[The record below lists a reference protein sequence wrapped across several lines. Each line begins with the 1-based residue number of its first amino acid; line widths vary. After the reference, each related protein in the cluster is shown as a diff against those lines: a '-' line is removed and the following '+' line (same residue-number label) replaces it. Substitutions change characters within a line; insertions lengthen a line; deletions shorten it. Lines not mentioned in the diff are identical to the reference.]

1 MGSFV
6 DNIDNEKC
14 SSSGLDKELLNQ
26 VELASFLDRV
36 IFEEHDNA
44 IFGVLEK
51 SDKVY
56 KFKYPDGDL
65 LINRVLL
72 NYKNSLFDDDIYV
85 SNYYARVI
93 FDILKRDDYKNKRV
107 NSVVEDLR
115 KFKSKLNRK
124 EMSKNIMVLI
134 DKLEIISSN
143 SISNVEEKE
152 YLKRLEHSYSI
163 KSNFSSSIESI
174 DKLKNSCNNIVDM
187 RDKNIVT
194 MDYKYKATYDDAI
207 SFEKLRNGNYLLGVY
222 ISDVASFVGMD
233 TLLYEHAKQRGE
245 SIYGNLNNTFYLPM
259 FPREITKDFFSL
271 NSGEDKYVIAHMFE
285 FSPNFD
291 LVNFGFN
298 NAIINVKKNYS
309 FENVN
314 RMNNTDSNYD
324 MVCMLKRLS
333 DSLKSDF
340 DSNYHFYKEYGKKTV
355 KHYENGVGS
364 NIITKVTVFLNSF
377 VAEKFKY
384 NDFPYIYR
392 VNKSLDCYISD
403 LELKKI
409 IRGSS
414 ISSYSLE
421 PSAHPVNGGKA
432 YGHITNPI
440 RSFASYL
447 NQYIFLNTFIDWNN
461 NKDIIRIMKFNDT
474 ISEILP
480 DLVSELNNRLY
491 LNEEFLDVLTE
502 LNGRCSTVKSE
513 YRGKKTL
520 TKRR

>member
-6 DNIDNEKC
+6 DNVDNENCPSLGFNKELC
-14 SSSGLDKELLNQ
+14 NQAELAHFLDK
-26 VELASFLDRV
+26 V
-36 IFEEHDNA
+36 IFEEHDNR
-44 IFGVLEK
+44 IFGILEK
-51 SDKVY
+51 SDKVFKY
-56 KFKYPDGDL
+56 KYPDGDL
-65 LINRVLL
+65 LIEKVVLA
-72 NYKNSLFDDDIYV
+72 YEDSLFDNDIYIC
-85 SNYYARVI
+85 NYYARLI
-93 FDILKRDDYKNKRV
+93 FDILKHEDYRNNRA
-107 NSVVEDLR
+107 NSVVEELR
-115 KFKSKLNRK
+115 NFKSKLNKK
-124 EMSKNIMVLI
+124 EFSKNIMTLI
-134 DKLEIISSN
+134 DKLLIISTP

-152 YLKRLEHSYSI
+152 YLKRLEHNYGI
-163 KSNFSSSIESI
+163 KSNFSSSIESA
-174 DKLKNSCNNIVDM
+174 DKLSNSFDNIVDM

-194 MDYKYKATYDDAI
+194 MDHKYKATFDDAI
-207 SFEKLRNGNYLLGVY
+207 SFEKLKNGNYLLGVY

-245 SIYGNLNNTFYLPM
+245 SIYGNANDTFYLPM
-259 FPREITKDFFSL
+259 FPRDITKDFFSL

-285 FSPNFD
+285 FSSNFD
-291 LVNFGFN
+291 LVSFGFH
-298 NAIINVKKNYS
+298 NALINVKKNYS

-314 RMNNTDSNYD
+314 RMNDTDSNYD
-324 MVCMLKRLS
+324 MICMLKKLS

-340 DSNYHFYKEYGKKTV
+340 DSNYHFYKEYGKKNV

-364 NIITKVTVFLNSF
+364 NIITNVTVFLNTF
-377 VAEKFKY
+377 IAEKFKY
-384 NDFPYIYR
+384 SDFPYIYR

-409 IRGSS
+409 IKGSS

-461 NKDIIRIMKFNDT
+461 NKDILKIMKFNDS

-480 DLVSELNNRLY
+480 DLVTDLNERLY

-502 LNGRCSTVKSE
+502 LNGRCNMPKSSIK
-513 YRGKKTL
+513 GKKTL
-520 TKRR
+520 TRRR

>member
-6 DNIDNEKC
+6 DNIDSENL
-14 SSSGLDKELLNQ
+14 SPVGFNKELYNQ

-56 KFKYPDGDL
+56 KYKYPNGDL
-65 LINRVLL
+65 LIDRVLL
-72 NYKNSLFDDDIYV
+72 NYKNSLFGDDIYL
-85 SNYYARVI
+85 SNYYARIV

-124 EMSKNIMVLI
+124 EMSKNIMILI

-163 KSNFSSSIESI
+163 RSNFSSSIESI
-174 DKLKNSCNNIVDM
+174 DKLKNSCNNIIDM
-187 RDKNIVT
+187 RDKNIIT

-207 SFEKLRNGNYLLGVY
+207 SFEKLKSGNYLLGVY
-222 ISDVASFVGMD
+222 ITDVASFVGMD

-245 SIYGNLNNTFYLPM
+245 SIYGNMNNTFYLPM

-285 FSPNFD
+285 FSELFD
-291 LVNFGFN
+291 LVGYGFY
-298 NAIINVKKNYS
+298 NALINVKKNYS
-309 FENVN
+309 FENIN

-333 DSLKSDF
+333 DSLQSDF
-340 DSNYHFYKEYGKKTV
+340 NSKYHLFKEYGKKNV
-355 KHYENGVGS
+355 KHYENGAGS
-364 NIITKVTVFLNSF
+364 NIITNVTVFLNTF
-377 VAEKFKY
+377 IAEMFKHHNY
-384 NDFPYIYR
+384 PFIYR
-392 VNKSLDCYISD
+392 INESLDCYISD
-403 LELKKI
+403 FELKKI
-409 IRGSS
+409 IKGSS
-414 ISSYSLE
+414 ISSYSLNSL
-421 PSAHPVNGGKA
+421 PHPVNGGKA

-440 RSFASYL
+440 RSFASYI

-461 NKDIIRIMKFNDT
+461 NKDILKIMKFNDS
-474 ISEILP
+474 ISQMLP
-480 DLVSELNNRLY
+480 DLVSELNKRLY
-491 LNEEFLDVLTE
+491 LNDEFLDVLTE
-502 LNGRCSTVKSE
+502 LNDRCSVTKCHSKC
-513 YRGKKTL
+513 KKTL
-520 TKRR
+520 TRRR